1 VALSE
6 QDQTETPPDVDEEP
20 TTRRPSTIGGAV
32 YLAFV
37 AATAVGLAIVAFGP
51 WRRGVSVIGIAALV
65 AAVARLV
72 LSEHE
77 SGMLRVRSKIF
88 DVAVLSGAGALLVVL
103 ARVIPD

>member
-1 VALSE
+1 MALSE
-6 QDQTETPPDVDEEP
+6 QDQTDAPEAEDGPAR
-20 TTRRPSTIGGAV
+20 RRPSTIGGAV

-51 WRRGVSVIGIAALV
+51 WRRGVAVIGIAALV

-72 LSEHE
+72 LNEYE

-88 DVAVLSGAGALLVVL
+88 DVAVLAGAGALLVVL

>member
-6 QDQTETPPDVDEEP
+6 QDQTDAPEAEDAPAR
-20 TTRRPSTIGGAV
+20 RRPSTIGGAV

-51 WRRGVSVIGIAALV
+51 WRRGVAVIGIAALV

-72 LSEHE
+72 LNEYE

-88 DVAVLSGAGALLVVL
+88 DVAVLAGAGALLVVL